1 MRTAP
6 TDASWSYA
14 NEAQHEAAQFKIE
27 ASDALPEA
35 PGARVQ
41 SVCRLHG
48 PLLFLLGAGTEHMS
62 NRHPPARWHGI
73 TGTRREGSASV

>member
-35 PGARVQ
+35 PGRACNLSLVYTVRFYIYWERAR
-41 SVCRLHG
+41 S
-48 PLLFLLGAGTEHMS
+48 T
-62 NRHPPARWHGI
+62 
-73 TGTRREGSASV
+73 